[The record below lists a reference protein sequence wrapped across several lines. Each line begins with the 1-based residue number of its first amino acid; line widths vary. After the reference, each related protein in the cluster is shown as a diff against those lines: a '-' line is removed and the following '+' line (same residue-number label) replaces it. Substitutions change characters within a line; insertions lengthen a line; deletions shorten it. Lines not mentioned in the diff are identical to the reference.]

1 MATRYTTKP
10 AVISRLADRVR
21 RFVITTA
28 LRDGHGTLIQPQ
40 GIQLAGYLA
49 NPIVLWNHQSDSA
62 DTSNVLGRALSLDVF
77 PDRIVAEIA
86 FRDSPKA
93 NDVLA
98 CIDDG
103 IINMVS
109 IGFNPLTAQSTDSPE
124 GPIITWCELC
134 EISVTPVGANP
145 GALAIRRL
153 LCTAGK
159 SMNAEDACKKLGLEA
174 GASYEDCAAKLMEY
188 LKTTTDAPEV
198 RAQVCDAIESMK
210 PQAAAEG
217 GDGAQADAG
226 PAEGGEK
233 AAAVE
238 LEGTRAALTAVKA
251 ELISTRAQL
260 VAAKAKPAEP
270 TAKSDPEKWV
280 QAVMARGQYPLD
292 ARGSL
297 LALAKRNAPAAE
309 AAVAAFKPGE
319 FNPLA
324 ERVTGSAGV
333 LPGHGQ
339 RALPKFAPNVS
350 ASKPAAADPAKRA
363 QQILEQAHADIAR
376 GSVQAGT
383 SPDADDE

>member
-10 AVISRLADRVR
+10 AVISRLSGRVR
-21 RFVITTA
+21 RFVITTT

-62 DTSNVLGRALSLDVF
+62 DTSNVLGRALTLDVF

-93 NDVLA
+93 NDVLS

-109 IGFNPLTAQSTDSPE
+109 ICFNPLTAQQSDSPD

-174 GASYEDCAAKLMEY
+174 GASYEDCSAKLVEY

-198 RAQVCDAIESMK
+198 RAQVCDAVESMK
-210 PQAAAEG
+210 PQAAAAGGEG
-217 GDGAQADAG
+217 GQADAG
-226 PAEGGEK
+226 QAEGGET
-233 AAAVE
+233 AAEVE
-238 LEGTRAALTAVKA
+238 LEGTRAALTAARA
-251 ELISTRAQL
+251 ELASTRAQL
-260 VAAKAKPAEP
+260 VAAKAKPAEA
-270 TAKSDPEKWV
+270 TAKTDPEKWV
-280 QAVMARGQYPLD
+280 QAVMSRGQYPLEGR
-292 ARGSL
+292 ATL

-319 FNPLA
+319 FNPLG
-324 ERVTGSAGV
+324 ERVTGSSGV
-333 LPGHGQ
+333 LPGNGQ
-339 RALPKFAPNVS
+339 RSLPKFAPNVS
-350 ASKPAAADPAKRA
+350 AAKPATPDPAKRA
-363 QQILEQAHADIAR
+363 QQILDQAHADIAR
-376 GSVQAGT
+376 GSVSAGT
-383 SPDADDE
+383 SPDTDDE